1 VSRQTCLVFREPLSL
16 YPMKESA
23 VKERILG
30 TASRLFYDQGY
41 HVTGINQIIEE
52 ADIARASLYNHF
64 PSKTDLLLAYLDS
77 THASW
82 FEELDAF
89 LKPIEG
95 ARGKLL
101 AIFDFRIQRQ
111 VKLKYKGC
119 HFNKIAAEAS
129 DDQEVLARV
138 KAHKQRLRNLIHDL
152 VSQDTHRSI
161 LDNEKLA
168 DTLFLLLEGG
178 VAIGGMYRSSE
189 AAEKAK
195 QIAEAVL

>member
-1 VSRQTCLVFREPLSL
+1 
-16 YPMKESA
+16 MKESA

>member
-1 VSRQTCLVFREPLSL
+1 MRESG
-16 YPMKESA
+16 
-23 VKERILG
+23 VKERILD

-95 ARGKLL
+95 PREKLL
-101 AIFDFRIQRQ
+101 ALFDFRIMRQ
-111 VKLKYKGC
+111 KRYNYKGC
-119 HFNKIAAEAS
+119 HFNKITAEAS
-129 DDQEVLARV
+129 DDQAVLARV
-138 KAHKQRLRNLIHDL
+138 KAHKERLRKLILEL
-152 VSQDTHRSI
+152 VDQTMYRSI
-161 LDNEKLA
+161 LNNEQLA

-178 VAIGGMYRSSE
+178 IAVGGMYRSSE
-189 AAEKAK
+189 APEKAK

>member
-1 VSRQTCLVFREPLSL
+1 
-16 YPMKESA
+16 MKESA

-30 TASRLFYDQGY
+30 TASRLFYEQGY

-52 ADIARASLYNHF
+52 ADIARASLYNHY

-82 FEELDAF
+82 FADLDAF
-89 LKPIEG
+89 LKPKES
-95 ARGKLL
+95 AREKLL

-129 DDQEVLARV
+129 DDQEVLSRV
-138 KAHKQRLRNLIHDL
+138 KAHKQRLRNVIYGL
-152 VSQDTHRSI
+152 VSQTTQRRSI

-178 VAIGGMYRSSE
+178 VAVGAMYRSPE
-189 AAEKAK
+189 AGEKAK
-195 QIAEAVL
+195 QIAETIL

>member
-1 VSRQTCLVFREPLSL
+1 MRESG
-16 YPMKESA
+16 

-82 FEELDAF
+82 FAELDAY

-95 ARGKLL
+95 TREKLL

-111 VKLKYKGC
+111 IKLKYKGC

-129 DDQEVLARV
+129 DDEEVLSRV

-152 VSQDTHRSI
+152 VSQTTHHST

-178 VAIGGMYRSSE
+178 VAVGGMFRSSE
-189 AAEKAK
+189 VAEKAK